1 MASWARV
8 LAMRVT
14 DTWASP
20 ALLTGTEGG
29 DVTASGP
36 LAERGGRDEGPWKG
50 HGDGQRR
57 PTRWREQWN
66 SPSSQEL
73 VTPVTLVLDTRHGV
87 ADDVQGPKLQPLVGL
102 SAAVGAPGDGG
113 GSPER
118 IWHHC
123 VVGVGV

>member
-1 MASWARV
+1 MASGARV

-20 ALLTGTEGG
+20 TLLTGTEGG

-36 LAERGGRDEGPWKG
+36 LAERGGRDGG
-50 HGDGQRR
+50 HGKVMGDKKWH

-73 VTPVTLVLDTRHGV
+73 VTLATLILDTRHGV
-87 ADDVQGPKLQPLVGL
+87 ADDVQGPKP
-102 SAAVGAPGDGG
+102 
-113 GSPER
+113 
-118 IWHHC
+118 
-123 VVGVGV
+123 